1 MNKRGRPAKPQVS
14 NFNFSSIK
22 RNTYSPTSRNEIKQK
37 YVKFGTDDR
46 YPQYLIGLYNASSV
60 HASCINAIVEAI
72 QGKNIEFNMD
82 LGEMANEDETYYEV
96 FTKLATDFY
105 LHGGFSYEAVWSNDR
120 TTFQIYHIDF
130 SFVRAH
136 EKNERG
142 VVPAYYISEDF
153 GRKSVS
159 ILDLSKV
166 DCLPAFNPKTAIDE
180 PKQMVYYK
188 AYRPGQTYYPLPL
201 YVAASAIIDLDKEV
215 DNFHINNIKNGLA
228 PSLAITTFT
237 NANEEQREANKNEI
251 ESEYGGTNNA
261 GNLIYMDVA
270 DPTLAP
276 IITPI
281 PQNGADEYYT
291 TLNTITT
298 DKILTAHRITSP
310 MLLGVKSNVGLGNNA
325 DEIETA
331 YKHFLSTVIEPLQQ
345 DLLKGWNRP
354 LDTIYKGIET
364 KIIQRNPL
372 GTDGE
377 VETTI
382 VGEDSVVEV
391 NNPIT
396 Q

>member
-1 MNKRGRPAKPQVS
+1 MRKPGRPAKPKVS

-22 RNTYSPTSRNEIKQK
+22 RKEYKSPSRSEIHQK
-37 YVKFGTDDR
+37 YVKFGQDDR

-60 HASCINAIVEAI
+60 HASCINAIVEAV
-72 QGKNIEFNMD
+72 QGKNIEFNMEI
-82 LGEMANEDETYYEV
+82 GEMANEDETYYEV
-96 FTKLATDFY
+96 FTKLATDY
-105 LHGGFSYEAVWSNDR
+105 YIHGGFSFEAVWSNDR

-136 EKNERG
+136 EKNEEG
-142 VVPAYYISEDF
+142 VIPAYYISEKF
-153 GRKSVS
+153 GKNSVS
-159 ILDLSKV
+159 ILDLEKIH
-166 DCLPAFNPKTAIDE
+166 CLPSFNPETSKDE

-251 ESEYGGTNNA
+251 EAEYGGTNNA
-261 GNLIYMDVA
+261 GNLIYMDVS

-310 MLLGVKSNVGLGNNA
+310 MLLGVKSNVGLGSNA
-325 DEIETA
+325 DEIQTA

-345 DLLKGWNRP
+345 DLLKGWNKS
-354 LDTIYKGIET
+354 LNTIYPGIDT

-372 GTDGE
+372 GEDGK
-377 VETTI
+377 VETTV
-382 VGEDSVVEV
+382 VGEDSVI
-391 NNPIT
+391 NNTPIS
-396 Q
+396 